1 MTQTVQVTL
10 SSKGQLAIP
19 RRIRDAMGVGKGSQV
34 TLVLHADG
42 RLEMLPVRTRVAD
55 LFGLLARPGE
65 APLSVDA
72 MEEAIENALAQD
84 APR

>member
-1 MTQTVQVTL
+1 MTETAQVTL

-42 RLEMLPVRTRVAD
+42 RLELVPVRTRVTD
-55 LFGLLARPGE
+55 LFGLLARRGE
-65 APLSVDA
+65 RPLSVEAID
-72 MEEAIENALAQD
+72 EAIENALAQE
-84 APR
+84 ALR